1 MTFPQTGTF
10 RVVGVNI
17 EILYVPDCPNLN
29 PTRDHLDAA
38 LKATGLTAN
47 VRQTEID
54 DADKAALVGM
64 RGSPTVII
72 DGRDAVTSDAS
83 AGSLSCRLYPA
94 DEGMQGSPSVDQLK
108 EALLR

>member
-1 MTFPQTGTF
+1 
-10 RVVGVNI
+10 VNI

-29 PTRDHLDAA
+29 PTRDHLSAA
-38 LKATGLTAN
+38 LKATGITAD
-47 VRQTEID
+47 VRETEIN
-54 DADKAALVGM
+54 DADAAARAGM

-83 AGSLSCRLYPA
+83 AGSLSCRLYPTG
-94 DEGMQGSPSVDQLK
+94 EGTQGAPSVDQLR

>member
-1 MTFPQTGTF
+1 M
-10 RVVGVNI
+10 NI
-17 EILYVPDCPNLN
+17 EILYVPDCPSLN
-29 PTRDHLDAA
+29 PTREHLDAA
-38 LKATGLTAN
+38 LKATGITAD

-83 AGSLSCRLYPA
+83 AGSLSCRLYPV
-94 DEGMQGSPSVDQLK
+94 DEGIQGSPSVDQLK